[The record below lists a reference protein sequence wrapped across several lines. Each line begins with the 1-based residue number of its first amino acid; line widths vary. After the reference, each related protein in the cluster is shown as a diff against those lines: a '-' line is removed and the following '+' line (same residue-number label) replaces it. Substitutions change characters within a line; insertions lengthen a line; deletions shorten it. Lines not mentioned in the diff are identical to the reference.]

1 MTGTLLIDIDT
12 LKTDLGLRPIYHQ
25 KTDRISGH
33 IFISVLAYHILH
45 SVRYQLKLS
54 GIHDSWQTIMFKLS
68 THYRITTSLQQ
79 KDAKSIHIRKS
90 TRANP
95 EQLGIYRTC
104 NIPSTIL
111 QTTITTY

>member
-1 MTGTLLIDIDT
+1 
-12 LKTDLGLRPIYHQ
+12 
-25 KTDRISGH
+25 
-33 IFISVLAYHILH
+33 
-45 SVRYQLKLS
+45 
-54 GIHDSWQTIMFKLS
+54 MFKLS

-79 KDAKSIHIRKS
+79 KNAKPIHIRKS

-95 EQLGIYRTC
+95 EQQKIYRAC